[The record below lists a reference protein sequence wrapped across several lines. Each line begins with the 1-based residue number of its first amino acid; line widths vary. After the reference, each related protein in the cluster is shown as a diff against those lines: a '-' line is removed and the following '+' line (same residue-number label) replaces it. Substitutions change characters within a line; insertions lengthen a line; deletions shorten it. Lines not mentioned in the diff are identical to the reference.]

1 MMMKELVDSK
11 QAHLISCAILIH
23 PVEDETQLGM

>member
-1 MMMKELVDSK
+1 MMMEELINSK

-23 PVEDETQLGM
+23 SFHFETVG